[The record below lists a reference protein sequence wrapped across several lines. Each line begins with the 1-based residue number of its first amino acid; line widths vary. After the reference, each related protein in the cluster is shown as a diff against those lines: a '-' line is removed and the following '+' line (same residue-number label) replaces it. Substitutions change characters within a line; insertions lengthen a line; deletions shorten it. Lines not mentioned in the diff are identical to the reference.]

1 VDVDTGIK
9 MDVNAGIDIDSVI
22 SVEADSWVEIYKYV
36 YFDLEA
42 NITLDINFFYNAFFL
57 MS

>member
-22 SVEADSWVEIYKYV
+22 SVEADSWMEICRYV